1 MKYILYGANRI
12 SKDFMYMFDNIE
24 YKFVVDDGKKGD
36 SWNGLP
42 YFCVDELEYLEKDD
56 QIIICDVVKEK
67 KEKKLNSKG
76 FIYGEQYLY
85 EEDFFESLDEWKMP
99 NREIAVWGTGKVAQM
114 LIDEKIVDNVSVYID
129 SYKAGS
135 CFDNI
140 QVVSPDRIEN
150 WKQYFVIIAVVRD
163 DDICKELRKQGLL
176 ENVDFARYQTVTGLP
191 SRLLRKT
198 IFDTAYYELRCNTM
212 LNHLEIFHNG
222 DTRCCCTTFVKQ
234 NLDNM
239 LQNTISEVW
248 NSNLHKVLCLSTE
261 NRTYSFCDKTM
272 CPLFVGK
279 SVAEKGIEENT
290 YKEMAVYPETL
301 AVGYDSTCNLA
312 CSTCRDCI
320 HVAQGEEKEI
330 ANHISEIIK
339 EDYLKHCK
347 FLIMAGDGEVFLSP
361 AYRTIYSDKQCNPP
375 YIRILTNGMLFNEKT
390 WTKFKHEKTGK
401 IMLTVSIDAATKE
414 TYEKIRRN
422 GNFDILKRNMEFAST
437 LRKNGEL
444 RYFRLNFVVQRD
456 NYQEMPLF
464 VRWGKEL
471 HVDEIFFTKIL
482 NWGTYTDEKFKE
494 VSMMELDGITPKEEL
509 LDVMNTPE
517 MHEDIVDMGTIQYG
531 HKIDETECVENYYM
545 WELEKRGGI
554 IFD

>member
-1 MKYILYGANRI
+1 
-12 SKDFMYMFDNIE
+12 
-24 YKFVVDDGKKGD
+24 
-36 SWNGLP
+36 
-42 YFCVDELEYLEKDD
+42 
-56 QIIICDVVKEK
+56 
-67 KEKKLNSKG
+67 
-76 FIYGEQYLY
+76 
-85 EEDFFESLDEWKMP
+85 
-99 NREIAVWGTGKVAQM
+99 
-114 LIDEKIVDNVSVYID
+114 
-129 SYKAGS
+129 
-135 CFDNI
+135 
-140 QVVSPDRIEN
+140 
-150 WKQYFVIIAVVRD
+150 
-163 DDICKELRKQGLL
+163 
-176 ENVDFARYQTVTGLP
+176 
-191 SRLLRKT
+191 
-198 IFDTAYYELRCNTM
+198 
-212 LNHLEIFHNG
+212 
-222 DTRCCCTTFVKQ
+222 
-234 NLDNM
+234 
-239 LQNTISEVW
+239 
-248 NSNLHKVLCLSTE
+248 
-261 NRTYSFCDKTM
+261 M